1 MKSRRTRKLL
11 RSPLFAVALAAAVV
25 LSCACAQSATVT
37 RVASGK
43 ADLAVILIEGRL
55 DGGETLVLESL
66 VSKLP
71 LSTTVAV
78 ILNSPGGDLHEGM
91 TLGRFFHQAHIPT
104 FVLGYGG
111 ICASA
116 CAMGF
121 IGGRDR
127 EGRPSRTKMSGG
139 ALGFHQFQRDH
150 GTDANKKFTKAD
162 IEREVLVTRKIALDI
177 IQYLSDIGEEMS
189 FLHLMLLAPA
199 AEVTWLSNEDAV
211 TYGIHVMDERNEL
224 VIDSAGIRARVE
236 MR

>member
-1 MKSRRTRKLL
+1 VR
-11 RSPLFAVALAAAVV
+11 RSPRKSLSVLVLAAAVV
-25 LSCACAQSATVT
+25 LACADAQSATVT
-37 RVASGK
+37 RVASGQPS
-43 ADLAVILIEGRL
+43 LAVFLVEGRL

-71 LSTTVAV
+71 LTTTVAV
-78 ILNSPGGDLHEGM
+78 ILNSPGGSLQEGM

-111 ICASA
+111 TCSSA
-116 CAMGF
+116 CAIGF

-127 EGRPSRTKMSGG
+127 EGRPSRTKMFGG

-150 GTDANKKFTKAD
+150 GTDANRKFTKAD
-162 IEREVLVTRKIALDI
+162 VEREVLVTRKIALDI

-199 AEVTWLSNEDAV
+199 AEITWLSNEDAV